1 MPRKPKQHEQPFN
14 RILNQIMKERGLKL
28 VDIARMAG
36 ISVSV
41 AGDWSAGAMPSDMMR
56 VQLLCDALGVS
67 MRFMLT
73 GTHETNAKRAA
84 PSIAEVLSEAEKV
97 EGIFKISLQR
107 LVPISIEQSKKPP
120 EPKE

>member
-1 MPRKPKQHEQPFN
+1 MPRKPKQHDQPFN

-28 VDIARMAG
+28 ADIARMAG

-56 VQLLCDALGVS
+56 VQLLCDALGIS

-73 GTHETNAKRAA
+73 GTHETNTKRSIL
-84 PSIAEVLSEAEKV
+84 SIAEVLSEAEKI

-107 LVPISIEQSKKPP
+107 LVPIEQSKKPQ